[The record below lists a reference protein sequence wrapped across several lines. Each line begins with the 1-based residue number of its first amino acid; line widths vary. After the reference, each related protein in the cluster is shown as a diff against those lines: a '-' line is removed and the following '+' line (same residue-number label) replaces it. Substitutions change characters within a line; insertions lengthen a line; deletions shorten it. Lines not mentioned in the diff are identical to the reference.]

1 MMKDRTA
8 GSGANEEPKRRR
20 PTQEEFRERLDKISS
35 IFSDM
40 VQHADTVSQTRCPYK
55 NRFSQ
60 CTAKFGCRHQ
70 ERSQDSD
77 VIGCNSDDKLD
88 YRTAWEMNPEAE
100 QKMSEKLRS
109 GRTT

>member
-1 MMKDRTA
+1 MVRDDAA
-8 GSGANEEPKRRR
+8 GSRPNDEPERKR
-20 PTQEEFRERLDKISS
+20 PTKEEFQDRLDKISS

-40 VQHADTVSQTRCPYK
+40 VQHADTVSLTRCPYK
-55 NRFSQ
+55 DRFSQ
-60 CTAKFGCRHQ
+60 CTAQFGCRHQ

-77 VIGCNSDDKLD
+77 VIGCKSDDKLD

-109 GRTT
+109 GRS